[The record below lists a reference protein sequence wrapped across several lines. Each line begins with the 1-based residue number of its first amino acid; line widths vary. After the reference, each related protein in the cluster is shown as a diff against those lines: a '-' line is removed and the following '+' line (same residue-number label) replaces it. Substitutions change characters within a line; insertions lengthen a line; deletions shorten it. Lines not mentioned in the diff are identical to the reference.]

1 MAELSE
7 QAKELY
13 DERIQTQAET
23 NQTISNLINEAR
35 ADQKKYLPYG
45 PILMNIYNQ

>member
-23 NQTISNLINEAR
+23 NSAISGLIKEAR
-35 ADQKKYLPYG
+35 KDPKKYLPYG
-45 PILMNIYNQ
+45 PILMNIYNK